1 MRLND
6 KSKHSVAL
14 LFNDGRPVVRL
25 RAFRAIDDPQ
35 TCERF
40 IEGHAHVLTAIG
52 VKKVTSS
59 KNDWMYNPASFV
71 LIVESLDGDKVYGG
85 VRIHVSGGS
94 EPLPIEQA
102 TGAMDAKILDLVYD
116 YAQQGTG
123 EGCGLWNSREIAGYG
138 IGSIFLTRAGA
149 AISTQVGI
157 KSLFALCAPYTVK
170 LAESVGYRID
180 TSVGN
185 NGTFYYPKLD
195 LLATVMIMR
204 NLDTLTEADQENKE
218 AILSLR
224 NNSNIV
230 RIETLRNKEI
240 EIHYQIDIPNLNQWD
255 LNEIIKNLKHTS
267 LDHKP
272 DDRNLNIL

>member
-1 MRLND
+1 M
-6 KSKHSVAL
+6 AL
-14 LFNDGRPVVRL
+14 LFNEGRPVVRL
-25 RAFRAIDDPQ
+25 RAFRAIDDPK

-71 LIVESLDGDKVYGG
+71 LIVESLDGEKVYGG
-85 VRIHVSGGS
+85 VRIHAAGGS

-102 TGAMDAKILDLVYD
+102 TGAMDARIYDLVYD
-116 YAQQGTG
+116 YALHGTG

-149 AISTQVGI
+149 AISTQIGI

-218 AILSLR
+218 AIFSLR
-224 NNSNIV
+224 SNSNIV
-230 RIETLRNKEI
+230 RIETLRKKEI
-240 EIHYQIDIPNLNQWD
+240 EIHYQIDIPNLDRWD
-255 LNEIIKNLKHTS
+255 LDEVIKNLQHTS
-267 LDHKP
+267 ADLKADH
-272 DDRNLNIL
+272 RNLNIL

>member
-1 MRLND
+1 
-6 KSKHSVAL
+6 
-14 LFNDGRPVVRL
+14 
-25 RAFRAIDDPQ
+25 
-35 TCERF
+35 
-40 IEGHAHVLTAIG
+40 
-52 VKKVTSS
+52 
-59 KNDWMYNPASFV
+59 
-71 LIVESLDGDKVYGG
+71 
-85 VRIHVSGGS
+85 
-94 EPLPIEQA
+94 
-102 TGAMDAKILDLVYD
+102 
-116 YAQQGTG
+116 
-123 EGCGLWNSREIAGYG
+123 
-138 IGSIFLTRAGA
+138 LTRAGA

-204 NLDTLTEADQENKE
+204 NLDTLTEADQENKD

-267 LDHKP
+267 LDYRP

>member
-1 MRLND
+1 
-6 KSKHSVAL
+6 
-14 LFNDGRPVVRL
+14 
-25 RAFRAIDDPQ
+25 
-35 TCERF
+35 
-40 IEGHAHVLTAIG
+40 
-52 VKKVTSS
+52 
-59 KNDWMYNPASFV
+59 
-71 LIVESLDGDKVYGG
+71 
-85 VRIHVSGGS
+85 
-94 EPLPIEQA
+94 
-102 TGAMDAKILDLVYD
+102 
-116 YAQQGTG
+116 
-123 EGCGLWNSREIAGYG
+123 
-138 IGSIFLTRAGA
+138 
-149 AISTQVGI
+149 
-157 KSLFALCAPYTVK
+157 VK

-204 NLDTLTEADQENKE
+204 NLDTLTEADQENKD